1 MLMLAGHTV
10 LETARDSLFLARLS
24 VAQLPWTYAAIAV
37 CALLASELNARLRA
51 RLSPGRLLLATLGLG
66 AGVPIKVMS
75 DRLGHA
81 TTSFTMDVY
90 MHAIPAV
97 EESAADQIAGL
108 VFGTNAEV
116 SASDPI
122 SD

>member
-1 MLMLAGHTV
+1 MNVTV
-10 LETARDSLFLARLS
+10 NNDRETCRIAAQTNHNDEPFDIVRTSLITSFD
-24 VAQLPWTYAAIAV
+24 
-37 CALLASELNARLRA
+37 
-51 RLSPGRLLLATLGLG
+51 

-97 EESAADQIAGL
+97 EDDAADLIADL
-108 VFGTNAEV
+108 MFGGNEDNNSDSDIDDSVRRSDDPDSATDDP
-116 SASDPI
+116 SAS
-122 SD
+122 